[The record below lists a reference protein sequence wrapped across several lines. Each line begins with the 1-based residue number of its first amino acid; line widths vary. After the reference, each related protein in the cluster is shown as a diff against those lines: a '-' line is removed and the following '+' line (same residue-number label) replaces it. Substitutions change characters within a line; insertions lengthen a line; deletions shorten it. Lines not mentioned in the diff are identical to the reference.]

1 MTTVPVVVVGAGPTG
16 LTAACLLAA
25 HGVDCVVV
33 ERRRGVHPLPRA
45 VHLDD
50 EVYRILQS
58 AGAATE
64 FAPSGRAAHGL
75 RLVNPRGRVLME
87 FARDRAVGH
96 CGWRETTM
104 FDQPDLERALRC
116 ALAEH
121 PGTQVMEG
129 SVVEAITPRTDGAVV
144 SVRRDSGAR
153 ATLHAR
159 YVLGCDGASSAVAQ
173 AIGGTWRDLRFTQ
186 EWLVVDVRTSHE
198 VTMWP
203 GVHQV
208 CAGSGASTFMRI
220 GADRYRWEFRLAA
233 DLDRE
238 PDALWALGEIR
249 KSLPRSC
256 DIEVVR
262 TARYRH
268 AARVARR
275 WRAGPLFILGDAA
288 HLTPPFIGQGLG
300 AGQRDAMNLT
310 WKLAA
315 VLDGRADDR
324 LLDSYQTERAPH
336 VLRSVVAATAIGR
349 SMSVEPGPGRA
360 AVDAVLRGLGGA
372 PGAATIG
379 PRLIYPRVGR
389 GGLPARE
396 RIRRGSGRLGALF
409 PQFVLRSGPDGEMVA
424 GSDDVLGLGP
434 VLVHDG
440 RFTDELADHADVVGA
455 RRVAVGE
462 FGPAAPQLTEWLRSG
477 HLNAVLVR
485 PDRVIAA
492 VESASGR
499 VTALRTCAF
508 RT

>member
-64 FAPSGRAAHGL
+64 FGSSGRAAHGL
-75 RLVNPRGRVLME
+75 RLVNPYGRVLME

-96 CGWRETTM
+96 SGWRETTM
-104 FDQPDLERALRC
+104 FDQPDLERALRG

-121 PGTQVMEG
+121 KGTQVMEG

-220 GADRYRWEFRLAA
+220 GADRYRWEFRLPT
-233 DLDRE
+233 DLYRE

-249 KSLPRSC
+249 RSLPDSC

-300 AGQRDAMNLT
+300 AGQRDAVNLA

-315 VLDGRADDR
+315 VLEGRADDR

-336 VLRSVVAATAIGR
+336 VLRSVAAATAIGR
-349 SMSVEPGPGRA
+349 AMSVEPGPGRA

-389 GGLPARE
+389 GGLPVRE

-409 PQFVLRSGPDGEMVA
+409 PQFVLRSGPDGEMVV

-440 RFTDELADHADVVGA
+440 RFTDELADHADAVGA
-455 RRVAVGE
+455 RRVAVDE
-462 FGPAAPQLTEWLRSG
+462 FGPAAPQLTEWLRSS

-485 PDRVIAA
+485 PDRVITA
-492 VESASGR
+492 VESTSSR
-499 VTALRTCAF
+499 VIAF
-508 RT
+508 RTSAFRA